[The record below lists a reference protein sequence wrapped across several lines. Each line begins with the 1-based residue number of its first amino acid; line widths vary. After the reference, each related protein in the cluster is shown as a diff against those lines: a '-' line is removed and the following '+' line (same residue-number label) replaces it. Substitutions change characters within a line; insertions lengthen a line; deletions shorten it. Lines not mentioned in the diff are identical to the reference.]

1 MKKFAITLVMTLLI
15 TGSIP
20 LWSEEGE
27 AKEEERKGPRKWE
40 QKMEMLFKELN
51 LSEEQ
56 AAQVKKIKAEQHQK
70 LRELREAKKEKRKQL
85 GEILQKQD
93 ATRESVAPYVREL
106 KEIQARMMD
115 ERINGIFAV
124 KEVLSPEQF
133 AKFQKVTEEWR
144 EKHKA
149 KSRERR
155 GNHGKDLAQEASQK

>member
-1 MKKFAITLVMTLLI
+1 MKKFVITLVMTLLI

-20 LWSEEGE
+20 LWSEEGK
-27 AKEEERKGPRKWE
+27 AKEEERKGPHKWE

-56 AAQVKKIKAEQHQK
+56 AANVKKIKTAQHQK

-93 ATRESVAPYVREL
+93 ATRESVAPYVLEL
-106 KEIQARMMD
+106 KEIQSRMMD

-144 EKHKA
+144 EKHKV
-149 KSRERR
+149 KSREHR
-155 GNHGKDLAQEASQK
+155 GNHGKDLTPETLQK

>member
-1 MKKFAITLVMTLLI
+1 MKKIVITLVMTLLI

-20 LWSEEGE
+20 LWSEEGK
-27 AKEEERKGPRKWE
+27 AKEEERKGPRKLE

-56 AAQVKKIKAEQHQK
+56 AAKVKKIKADQHQK
-70 LRELREAKKEKRKQL
+70 LRGLRETRKEKRKQL
-85 GEILQKQD
+85 GEVLQKQET
-93 ATRESVAPYVREL
+93 TRESVAPYVQEL
-106 KEIQARMMD
+106 KEIQSRMMD

-155 GNHGKDLAQEASQK
+155 GNHGKDLSQETQQK